1 MSYKEDYERNENR
14 IERIVNACVKKFLY
28 KKTPFEL
35 EDLKNAA
42 RWYIVKNADKIES
55 LTIKDIVYHAI
66 LDLNRS
72 FKKTRLEVVESDIE
86 GNDENESF
94 LNNAKAAEAVDAFT
108 ELEAYTYKTR
118 LLRLIKE
125 KLFSASVP
133 QELAQKNLN
142 WYNFVLSFINNGFNA
157 AGIYADLGID
167 KDATR
172 KALNIFNSKIAPKLS
187 ESFKLSLLSGGRGHK
202 FKSDD
207 LEERVI
213 KYILKNGTPR
223 GGGLLGVP
231 RSKIIASLTHKMK
244 AESLKV
250 FNETLENLV
259 ENEKIKAVIVNSN
272 RGKTLIY
279 CIVSNKGE
287 INQNEKIFDC

>member
-35 EDLKNAA
+35 DDLKNAA
-42 RWYIVKNADKIES
+42 RWYIVKNADKIDS
-55 LTIKDIVYHAI
+55 LTIKDVVYHAI

-86 GNDENESF
+86 ENESF
-94 LNNAKAAEAVDAFT
+94 LNNAKAAEEVDSYT
-108 ELEAYTYKTR
+108 ELELYTYKTR
-118 LLRLIKE
+118 LLRLVKE
-125 KLFSASVP
+125 KLFSVSVP
-133 QELAQKNLN
+133 QELAKKNLN
-142 WYNFVLSFINNGFNA
+142 WYNFVLTFINNDFNA
-157 AGIYADLGID
+157 AGIYASLGID

-172 KALNIFNSKIAPKLS
+172 KALNIFNNKIAPKLS
-187 ESFKLSLLSGGRGHK
+187 ENFKLSLVRGGRGNR

-207 LEERVI
+207 LEGRVT
-213 KYILKNGTPR
+213 KYILKHGTPR
-223 GGGLLGVP
+223 GGGLIGVP

-244 AESLKV
+244 EESLKV
-250 FNETLENLV
+250 FNDTLENLV

-272 RGKTLIY
+272 RGETLIY
-279 CIVSNKGE
+279 CIVPNKGDKPE
-287 INQNEKIFDC
+287 

>member
-14 IERIVNACVKKFLY
+14 IERIVNACVKRFLY

-35 EDLKNAA
+35 DDLKNAA
-42 RWYIVKNADKIES
+42 RWYIVKNADKIDS
-55 LTIKDIVYHAI
+55 LTIKDVVCHAI

-72 FKKTRLEVVESDIE
+72 FKKPRLEVVESDIE
-86 GNDENESF
+86 ENENF
-94 LNNAKAAEAVDAFT
+94 LNNAKAAEEVDPFA
-108 ELEAYTYKTR
+108 ELEEYTHKTR
-118 LLRLIKE
+118 LLRLVKE
-125 KLFSASVP
+125 KLFSVSAP

-142 WYNFVLSFINNGFNA
+142 WYNFVLTFINNDFNA
-157 AGIYADLGID
+157 AGVYADLGID

-172 KALNIFNSKIAPKLS
+172 KALNIFNNKIAPKLS
-187 ESFKLSLLSGGRGHK
+187 ENFRLSLMSGGRGHK

-207 LEERVI
+207 LEGRVI
-213 KYILKNGTPR
+213 KYILKHGTQR
-223 GGGLLGVP
+223 DGGLLGVP

-250 FNETLENLV
+250 FNDTLENLV
-259 ENEKIKAVIVNSN
+259 EDEKIKAVIVNSN

-279 CIVSNKGE
+279 CIVSNKGDKPE
-287 INQNEKIFDC
+287 